1 MKVAERFG
9 FKIDIFT
16 HILEGYK
23 VADKMAEHGVGGSTF
38 SDWWGYKFEVNDA
51 IPYNASIMHN
61 AGVTVALNSDNS
73 ELSRR
78 LNLEAAKAVKYG
90 NVSEEEA
97 WKFVTLNPAKLLRL
111 DDQVGSL
118 KVGKDADIVLWSGHP
133 MSLYTQ
139 TEQTYIEG
147 ALYFDKYQHKEK
159 LNDIKEEKNKL
170 IQQML
175 GQNLPGASLMF
186 PNPMPQIEI
195 TCEYTEF

>member
-1 MKVAERFG
+1 M
-9 FKIDIFT
+9 
-16 HILEGYK
+16 
-23 VADKMAEHGVGGSTF
+23 
-38 SDWWGYKFEVNDA
+38 GYKFEVNDA

-133 MSLYTQ
+133 MSCLFTHKQ
-139 TEQTYIEG
+139 NRHILK
-147 ALYFDKYQHKEK
+147 ALC
-159 LNDIKEEKNKL
+159 IL
-170 IQQML
+170 ISISTRR
-175 GQNLPGASLMF
+175 N
-186 PNPMPQIEI
+186 
-195 TCEYTEF
+195 

>member
-1 MKVAERFG
+1 MKILLSESVLSA
-9 FKIDIFT
+9 ISMDIQT
-16 HILEGYK
+16 IQLQLMQRANT
-23 VADKMAEHGVGGSTF
+23 VTLQGV
-38 SDWWGYKFEVNDA
+38 
-51 IPYNASIMHN
+51 
-61 AGVTVALNSDNS
+61 DN
-73 ELSRR
+73 ELSPFT
-78 LNLEAAKAVKYG
+78 AI
-90 NVSEEEA
+90 
-97 WKFVTLNPAKLLRL
+97 FVTLNPAKLLRL

-175 GQNLPGASLMF
+175 GQNLPGANLMF

>member
-1 MKVAERFG
+1 
-9 FKIDIFT
+9 
-16 HILEGYK
+16 
-23 VADKMAEHGVGGSTF
+23 
-38 SDWWGYKFEVNDA
+38 
-51 IPYNASIMHN
+51 MHN

-90 NVSEEEA
+90 GVSEEEA

-111 DDQVGSL
+111 DNKVGSL

-133 MSLYTQ
+133 MSLYTK

-147 ALYFDKYQHKEK
+147 ALYFDQYEHQKK
-159 LNDIKEEKNKL
+159 LGEIKEEKNNL

-175 GQNLPGASLMF
+175 DQNLPGANLRF